1 MKISELRKRLRKGRP
16 MTSVTLRIP
25 EDVIDELKRV
35 APMLGF
41 SGYQPL
47 IRAYIGQ
54 GMRRDIERLEGPP
67 DMQRVVTSLRR
78 HGVNEKVIKLAVED
92 LQEDLRRDLTAKNL
106 ARLRRNQNSDY
117 LAQRRKGRKGRKITV
132 KNSPR

>member
-1 MKISELRKRLRKGRP
+1 MKISELRKRLHKGRP
-16 MTSVTLRIP
+16 MMSVTLRIP
-25 EDVIDELKRV
+25 DDVIDDLKRI

-54 GMRRDIERLEGPP
+54 GLRRDLERLEGPP

-78 HGVNEKVIKLAVED
+78 HGVNEKVIRSTVED
-92 LQEDLRRDLTAKNL
+92 LQADLTTRSKRTRAGG
-106 ARLRRNQNSDY
+106 ARR
-117 LAQRRKGRKGRKITV
+117 
-132 KNSPR
+132 

>member
-1 MKISELRKRLRKGRP
+1 MRISELRKRLRKDRP

-25 EDVIDELKRV
+25 EDVIENLKRV

-54 GMRRDIERLEGPP
+54 GLRRDLERLDGPP

-78 HGVNEKVIKLAVED
+78 HGVKEKVIKLAVED
-92 LQEDLRRDLTAKNL
+92 LQDDISTRSKRTRATGTRR
-106 ARLRRNQNSDY
+106 
-117 LAQRRKGRKGRKITV
+117 
-132 KNSPR
+132 

>member
-25 EDVIDELKRV
+25 EDVIDDLKRV

-54 GMRRDIERLEGPP
+54 GLRRDLERLAGPP

-78 HGVNEKVIKLAVED
+78 HGVNEKVIQSAVEN
-92 LQEDLRRDLTAKNL
+92 LQGDLTTRFRR
-106 ARLRRNQNSDY
+106 ARAGGASR
-117 LAQRRKGRKGRKITV
+117 
-132 KNSPR
+132 

>member
-25 EDVIDELKRV
+25 EDVIDDLKRV

-78 HGVNEKVIKLAVED
+78 HGVKEKVIKLAVED
-92 LQEDLRRDLTAKNL
+92 LQKDLRRDLTAKN
-106 ARLRRNQNSDY
+106 A
-117 LAQRRKGRKGRKITV
+117 KGAKNTV
-132 KNSPR
+132 RSRFKSFKPFNTFKWCDSHGSR

>member
-25 EDVIDELKRV
+25 EDVIDNLKRV

-54 GMRRDIERLEGPP
+54 GLRRDLERLEGPP
-67 DMQRVVTSLRR
+67 DMQQIVTTLRR
-78 HGVNEKVIKLAVED
+78 HGVNEKVIQSAVGSV
-92 LQEDLRRDLTAKNL
+92 QEDMTARSRRTRAGG
-106 ARLRRNQNSDY
+106 ARR
-117 LAQRRKGRKGRKITV
+117 
-132 KNSPR
+132 